1 MPRKHSQQPEY
12 FAGDPRDPQGMH
24 VLLRAYV
31 DSLRVRNYAEGTIQK
46 RRRQIND
53 FILWCALRTLTQPAE
68 ITRQFLERYQQHLFY
83 STDKRGR
90 PRSFRDQHT
99 RLCSLRAWF
108 KWLTQK
114 RHVELNPASELELP
128 KLGHRLPRHVLSLSE
143 VETVINLPDVSEPL
157 GIRDRAML
165 ETLYSTGIR
174 RMELAGLRL
183 EDLDTERGVL
193 TVRQGKGRKDR
204 VIPIG
209 ARALAWTEKYRHQVR
224 PRLLV
229 DTSQTVLYLTRL
241 GEPFS
246 GSSLSV
252 LVRNYVARAELGK
265 TGSCHL
271 FRHTMAT
278 LMHENGADIRFI
290 QAMLGHVK
298 LDTTEIYTQVSIRKL
313 KEVHDATHPARLER
327 KSQGKDPNGP
337 TPPAEDDSLVD
348 E

>member
-1 MPRKHSQQPEY
+1 MPRKHSQQPEH
-12 FAGDPRDPQGMH
+12 FAGDPSDPQGMH

-31 DSLRVRNYAEGTIQK
+31 DSLRVRNYAEGTIHK

-53 FILWCALRTLTQPAE
+53 FILWCAMRSLTQPAE
-68 ITRQFLERYQQHLFY
+68 VTRQFLERYQQHLFY
-83 STDKRGR
+83 STDKHGR
-90 PRSFRDQHT
+90 RRSFRDQHT

-114 RHVELNPASELELP
+114 RYVELNPASELELP
-128 KLGHRLPRHVLSLSE
+128 KLGQRLPKHVLSLSE
-143 VETVINLPDVSEPL
+143 VETVINLADVTQPL

-174 RMELAGLRL
+174 RMELAGLCL
-183 EDLDTERGVL
+183 QDIDVERGVL

-204 VIPIG
+204 VVPIG
-209 ARALAWTEKYRHQVR
+209 ARALAWTEKYRHEVR
-224 PRLLV
+224 PRLLA
-229 DTSQTVLYLTRL
+229 DESETALYLTRL

-246 GSSLSV
+246 GSSLTV
-252 LVRNYVARAELGK
+252 LVSNYVTRAELGK

-290 QAMLGHVK
+290 QAILGHVK

-327 KSQGKDPNGP
+327 KSKDKDPNQQ
-337 TPPAEDDSLVD
+337 TPPAEDDSTAD